1 MRRSNI
7 RANAGLLLPCWCFAF
22 TFAAAVQ
29 IVLWSEADNI
39 LCILLAWM
47 SCVLTGVLIFRE
59 GALLFFPWS
68 SLMTLMFCLTTT
80 GLPIVLTLL
89 QGDPITFGLEV
100 PVATFSHLFV
110 CQIVVLL
117 VHIGYRNM
125 IVWRNWENRFRAT
138 VLRPLRLLE
147 APHWKEVTGIG
158 VLGLASSIY
167 VLVFV
172 RDQNAGTLQ
181 ITGSIFDKFVQGLIP
196 LAYAPFLLLLPL
208 TAGQS
213 RKSLIWR
220 VGFVIVYT
228 LPILFLALAANTR
241 TLAFLG
247 VATIGVGLFL
257 MVLSGDVRLD
267 PMRNVIP
274 GLLLLPV
281 ALLVAGDIAV
291 AMRAARDQ
299 RTDISSLDE
308 AKETLKLL
316 TVKRDE
322 LRNPRNEM
330 LGGEDDSE
338 AWYVTSPLFSR
349 LVCAQFQDRALA
361 IGLDINDEEKKTLRR
376 MENEHVLEALP
387 NPLLKLLTDS
397 RIGLIDGEFDKNE
410 VNVGGCSIGGYMV
423 YLGGASRSR
432 GPQTVVMDEHG
443 DLVGDVFATGGF
455 IGDGFAAYGWSYLL
469 IFGASAFVLF
479 LFCDSL
485 YSPVGIAASEESFR
499 ETSFAI
505 VGLINGFTLAT
516 VLSAEGMSDFIWFIV
531 RQPFQMLFTYC
542 FVFWVIRFL
551 TQALFGNP
559 RKWRATPPYF
569 CNDAP
574 VAWRGD

>member
-1 MRRSNI
+1 
-7 RANAGLLLPCWCFAF
+7 
-22 TFAAAVQ
+22 
-29 IVLWSEADNI
+29 
-39 LCILLAWM
+39 
-47 SCVLTGVLIFRE
+47 
-59 GALLFFPWS
+59 
-68 SLMTLMFCLTTT
+68 MTLMFSLTTT
-80 GLPIVLTLL
+80 GLPIVLMLL

-125 IVWRNWENRFRAT
+125 KIWRNWEDGLRAT
-138 VLRPLRLLE
+138 VLRPLGLLE
-147 APHWKEVTGIG
+147 APLWKEVIGIG
-158 VLGLASSIY
+158 ALGFASSVY

-181 ITGSIFDKFVQGLIP
+181 ITGSILDKFVQGLIP

-208 TAGQS
+208 TPGQS
-213 RKSLIWR
+213 RQSFIWR
-220 VGFVIVYT
+220 LGFVILYT

-247 VATIGVGLFL
+247 VATIGIGLFL
-257 MVLSGDVRLD
+257 MVLSGDIRLD
-267 PMRNVIP
+267 LKKNCLP
-274 GLLLLPV
+274 GLILLPV
-281 ALLVAGDIAV
+281 ALLVAGDIAI

-299 RTDISSLDE
+299 RTDISALDE

-322 LRNPRNEM
+322 LKNPRNEM
-330 LGGEDDSE
+330 LGGNDDSE

-349 LVCAQFQDRALA
+349 VVCAQFQDRALA
-361 IGLDINDEEKKTLRR
+361 VGLDINDEEKKALRR
-376 MENEHVLEALP
+376 VEKEHVLEALP
-387 NPLLKLLTDS
+387 NPLLKLLGDS
-397 RIGLIDGEFDKNE
+397 RIGVVDEGFDKNE

-423 YLGGASRSR
+423 YLGGASRSH

-443 DLVGDVFATGGF
+443 DLLGDVFATGGF

-485 YSPVGIAASEESFR
+485 YSPASIGES
-499 ETSFAI
+499 EGCSHEASFAM
-505 VGLINGFTLAT
+505 VGLINGFTVAT
-516 VLSAEGMSDFIWFIV
+516 VLSAEGMADFIWFIV
-531 RQPFQMLFTYC
+531 RQPLQMLLTYC

-551 TQALFGNP
+551 TQTLFGKP
-559 RKWRATPPYF
+559 TRCRATRPSL
-569 CNDAP
+569 CNDATL
-574 VAWRGD
+574 ARRGD